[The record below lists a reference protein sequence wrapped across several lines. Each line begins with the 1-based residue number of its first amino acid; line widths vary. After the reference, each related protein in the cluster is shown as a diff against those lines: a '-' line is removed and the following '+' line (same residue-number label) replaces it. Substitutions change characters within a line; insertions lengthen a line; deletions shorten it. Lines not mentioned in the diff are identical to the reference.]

1 MGRRIGELDRGV
13 SPEDIYH
20 YIENPILPNFNLNIK
35 WGEVKKGEKM
45 EVKNIDFEEMNLE
58 RGEFGDFAQEGE
70 LEEFIPVDEKT
81 QLEPEESGSPEVEK
95 EEYWAPEEQLRLLSA
110 YFKDMSHES
119 LLKPADEIRLSAEIK
134 RCEARIKD
142 IRAILDKAGR
152 SRGKKPSRRIKR
164 LNALMRAY
172 LGRAKMLKGSFVK
185 ANLRLVV
192 SMAKRYMG
200 RDLPLADL
208 VQEGNAG
215 LMRAVEKFDHTKG
228 YKFSTYASWW
238 IHQAMSR
245 ALLDQTRTIRVPV
258 YLLEQSSKVF
268 RVSATLRKELE
279 RKPIPEEI
287 AKRSGIAIEVVRRI
301 LNVKNELVHLDSPI
315 PNGEGAT
322 FLDFVPDED
331 SPASDSVMAKNALT
345 KRIKEALS
353 KLTPR
358 EEEIIKLRFGIDQES
373 TYTLD
378 EIGRRFDLTRERI
391 RQIERGALEKLAK
404 SDMEEVLK
412 SFLE

>member
-1 MGRRIGELDRGV
+1 
-13 SPEDIYH
+13 
-20 YIENPILPNFNLNIK
+20 
-35 WGEVKKGEKM
+35 M

-58 RGEFGDFAQEGE
+58 RDEFADFAQEGE
-70 LEEFIPVDEKT
+70 LEEFIPIDEET
-81 QLEPEESGSPEVEK
+81 PLELEKSESPEVEK

-134 RCEARIKD
+134 KCEARIKD
-142 IRAILDKAGR
+142 INAILDKAGR
-152 SRGKKPSRRIKR
+152 RGRGKKPSRRIKR
-164 LNALMRAY
+164 LNALMKAY
-172 LGRAKMLKGSFVK
+172 LERAKALKGSFVK

-200 RDLPLADL
+200 RDLPLADI

-228 YKFSTYASWW
+228 FKFSTYASWW

-245 ALLDQTRTIRVPV
+245 ALLDQTRTIRIPV

-268 RVSATLRKELE
+268 RVSAALRKELE
-279 RKPIPEEI
+279 RKPTPEEI
-287 AKRSGIAIEVVRRI
+287 AKRSGIALEVVRRI
-301 LNVKNELVHLDSPI
+301 LKVKNELVHLDSPI

-331 SPASDSVMAKNALT
+331 SPASDSVMAKQALT

-378 EIGRRFDLTRERI
+378 EIGKRFDLTRERI

>member
-1 MGRRIGELDRGV
+1 
-13 SPEDIYH
+13 
-20 YIENPILPNFNLNIK
+20 
-35 WGEVKKGEKM
+35 M

-58 RGEFGDFAQEGE
+58 PGELGEFVQEGE
-70 LEEFIPVDEKT
+70 LEKFIPMDGEH
-81 QLEPEESGSPEVEK
+81 QLEVEGSESPEVEV

-119 LLKPADEIRLSAEIK
+119 LLKAEDEVRLSAEIK
-134 RCEARIKD
+134 KCEARAKEIK
-142 IRAILDKAGR
+142 AILDKTVKK
-152 SRGKKPSRRIKR
+152 RGKEPSRRIKR
-164 LNALMRAY
+164 LSALMRAY
-172 LGRAKMLKGSFVK
+172 QEKAKEIKGRFVK

-268 RVSATLRKELE
+268 RVSTTLRKELE
-279 RKPIPEEI
+279 RKPTPEEI
-287 AKRSGIAIEVVRRI
+287 AKKSGTSLEVVKRI
-301 LNVKNELVHLDSPI
+301 LNVKNDVVHLDSPI

-331 SPASDSVMAKNALT
+331 SPASDSVMAKTALSQ
-345 KRIKEALS
+345 RIKQALS

-358 EEEIIKLRFGIDQES
+358 EEEIIRLRFGIEQEN

-378 EIGRRFDLTRERI
+378 EIGKKFDLTRERI
-391 RQIERGALEKLAK
+391 RQIERGALQKLAA
-404 SDMEEVLK
+404 SDTEEVLK

>member
-1 MGRRIGELDRGV
+1 
-13 SPEDIYH
+13 
-20 YIENPILPNFNLNIK
+20 
-35 WGEVKKGEKM
+35 M
-45 EVKNIDFEEMNLE
+45 EVKNIDFEEIDLE
-58 RGEFGDFAQEGE
+58 VREFEDFGQRGE
-70 LEEFIPVDEKT
+70 LEEFIQEEEPPL
-81 QLEPEESGSPEVEK
+81 QLEESASPEGEK

-119 LLKPADEIRLSAEIK
+119 LLKAQDEIKLSAEIK
-134 RCEARIKD
+134 KCEARAKEIKE
-142 IRAILDKAGR
+142 ILDKAGK
-152 SRGKKPSRRIKR
+152 RGRKEPSRRIKR
-164 LNALMRAY
+164 LTALLRAY
-172 LGRAKMLKGSFVK
+172 LQKAKALKGRFVK

-245 ALLDQTRTIRVPV
+245 SLLDQTRTIRVPV

-268 RVSATLRKELE
+268 RVTTTLRKELE
-279 RKPIPEEI
+279 RKPTPEEI
-287 AKRSGIAIEVVRRI
+287 AKRSGITPEVVKRI
-301 LNVKNELVHLDSPI
+301 LNVKNDVVHLDSPI

-331 SPASDSVMAKNALT
+331 SLASDSVMAKAALT
-345 KRIKEALS
+345 QRIKEALS

-358 EEEIIKLRFGIDQES
+358 EAEIIRLRFGIEQES

-378 EIGRRFDLTRERI
+378 EIGKRFNLTRERI

-404 SDMEEVLK
+404 LDTGEVLK
-412 SFLE
+412 SLLE

>member
-1 MGRRIGELDRGV
+1 
-13 SPEDIYH
+13 
-20 YIENPILPNFNLNIK
+20 
-35 WGEVKKGEKM
+35 M
-45 EVKNIDFEEMNLE
+45 EVKNIDFEEIDLE
-58 RGEFGDFAQEGE
+58 VREFEDFGQRGE
-70 LEEFIPVDEKT
+70 LEEFIQVEEPPL
-81 QLEPEESGSPEVEK
+81 QLEESASPEGEK

-119 LLKPADEIRLSAEIK
+119 LLKAEDEIKLSAEIK
-134 RCEARIKD
+134 KCEARAKEIKE
-142 IRAILDKAGR
+142 ILDKAGK
-152 SRGKKPSRRIKR
+152 SRRKEPSRRIKR
-164 LNALMRAY
+164 LSALLRAY
-172 LGRAKMLKGSFVK
+172 LQKAKALKGRFVK

-245 ALLDQTRTIRVPV
+245 SLLDQTRTIRVPV

-268 RVSATLRKELE
+268 RVTTTLRKELE
-279 RKPIPEEI
+279 RKPTPEEI
-287 AKRSGIAIEVVRRI
+287 AKRSGITPEVVKRI
-301 LNVKNELVHLDSPI
+301 LNVKNDVVHLDSPI

-331 SPASDSVMAKNALT
+331 SLASDSVMAKAALT
-345 KRIKEALS
+345 QRIKEALS
-353 KLTPR
+353 KLTLR
-358 EEEIIKLRFGIDQES
+358 EAEIIRLRFGIEQES

-378 EIGRRFDLTRERI
+378 EIGKRFNLTRERI

-404 SDMEEVLK
+404 LDTGEVLK
-412 SFLE
+412 SLLE